1 MSIANQINKNLI
13 DPENHGAILNA
24 IIRVLEEEGEK
35 GVKAL
40 IERFVKEIEQEL
52 PPNEEESEA

>member
-1 MSIANQINKNLI
+1 MSIANQINKNLL
-13 DPENHGAILNA
+13 DPENHGTMLNA

-40 IERFVKEIEQEL
+40 IERFIR
-52 PPNEEESEA
+52 